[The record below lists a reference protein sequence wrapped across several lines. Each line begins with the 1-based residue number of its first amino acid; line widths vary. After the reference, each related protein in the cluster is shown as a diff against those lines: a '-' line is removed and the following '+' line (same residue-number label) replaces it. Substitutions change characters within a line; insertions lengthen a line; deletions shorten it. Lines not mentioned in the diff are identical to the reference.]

1 VQQQTRR
8 PHQKDPS
15 DSESFPATAPAR
27 PASNDAPGRVIVRC
41 PATSSTS
48 PSSQEPALNSTAVTT
63 DDTASTT
70 ASSTSAPSGR
80 LSRPEVTELIERNL
94 PLVQHILFQ
103 VAAHYP
109 RHADREELAQAA
121 TLGLVEAAHRFDPD
135 RGVPFERW
143 VSMRVRGAIVDAA
156 RALDFAP
163 RSLRAAARTVEDAHS
178 QLLNKLGRTPTADE
192 VAAEMSV
199 PVRELFELQGRV
211 HRALVLSLD
220 APCGEEDGDPLTL
233 ADGLVETVYI
243 DPSTQLEER
252 ERAAY
257 LRDALDLLPERLQV
271 VVSGYFLHGRSSS
284 ELAEELGVTE
294 SRVSQMR
301 SEGLALMR
309 TGIAAQYSEGP
320 VVEEPESG
328 RAASRRA
335 AYAAAL
341 SARSTY
347 ADRLSRRQP
356 LIPTQMT
363 ANSTENYAAAV

>member
-1 VQQQTRR
+1 MT
-8 PHQKDPS
+8 
-15 DSESFPATAPAR
+15 
-27 PASNDAPGRVIVRC
+27 
-41 PATSSTS
+41 
-48 PSSQEPALNSTAVTT
+48 STAVTT
-63 DDTASTT
+63 HDTASTT
-70 ASSTSAPSGR
+70 ASHTSAPSGR

-121 TLGLVEAAHRFDPD
+121 TLGLVEAAHRFDPA

-163 RSLRAAARTVEDAHS
+163 RSLRAAARTVEDTHS

-320 VVEEPESG
+320 VAEEPESG

-347 ADRLSRRQP
+347 ADRLSPRQP

>member
-1 VQQQTRR
+1 MN
-8 PHQKDPS
+8 
-15 DSESFPATAPAR
+15 
-27 PASNDAPGRVIVRC
+27 ASAVLDAPSAATDIVETVDTV
-41 PATSSTS
+41 PAAS
-48 PSSQEPALNSTAVTT
+48 P
-63 DDTASTT
+63 
-70 ASSTSAPSGR
+70 
-80 LSRPEVTELIERNL
+80 LSRDEVTELIERNL
-94 PLVQHILFQ
+94 PLVQHVLFQ

-121 TLGLVEAAHRFDPD
+121 TLGLVEAAHRFDPA

-163 RSLRAAARTVEDAHS
+163 RSLRAAARTVEDAHN
-178 QLLNKLGRTPTADE
+178 QLLTRLGRTPTPEE
-192 VAAEMSV
+192 VASEMQV
-199 PVRELFELQGRV
+199 PVRDLHELQGRV

-233 ADGLVETVYI
+233 ADGLVETVYV

-257 LRDALDLLPERLQV
+257 LRDALALLPDRLQA
-271 VVSGYFLHGRSSS
+271 VVSGYFLEGRSSA

-309 TGIAAQYSEGP
+309 AGFTAQYSDSP
-320 VVEEPESG
+320 VDEEPQSG
-328 RAASRRA
+328 RAANRRA

-341 SARSTY
+341 SSRSSY
-347 ADRLSRRQP
+347 SDRLSRPARMVPAQRRSFDDASAD
-356 LIPTQMT
+356 LSLTG
-363 ANSTENYAAAV
+363 

>member
-1 VQQQTRR
+1 MT
-8 PHQKDPS
+8 
-15 DSESFPATAPAR
+15 ATVELSR
-27 PASNDAPGRVIVRC
+27 PAGN
-41 PATSSTS
+41 
-48 PSSQEPALNSTAVTT
+48 SQC
-63 DDTASTT
+63 
-70 ASSTSAPSGR
+70 R
-80 LSRPEVTELIERNL
+80 LSRAEVTELIERNL
-94 PLVQHILFQ
+94 PLVQHVLFQ

-121 TLGLVEAAHRFDPD
+121 TLGLVEAAHRFDPA

-163 RSLRAAARTVEDAHS
+163 RSLRAAARNVEDAQS
-178 QLLNKLGRTPTADE
+178 QLTSRLGRTPTPDE
-192 VAAEMSV
+192 IAAVMEL
-199 PVRELFELQGRV
+199 PVRELHELQGRV

-257 LRDALDLLPERLQV
+257 LRDALALLPERLQA
-271 VVSGYFLHGRSSS
+271 VVSGYFLSGRSSA

-309 TGIAAQYSEGP
+309 AGIAAQYDDGGEDDSQT
-320 VVEEPESG
+320 G
-328 RAASRRA
+328 RAAGRRA
-335 AYAAAL
+335 AYASAL
-341 SARSTY
+341 SSRSSY
-347 ADRLSRRQP
+347 SARLSVKAR
-356 LIPTQMT
+356 T
-363 ANSTENYAAAV
+363 AVSPRSSSSPISPATSVAEAKAFANAS

>member
-1 VQQQTRR
+1 MT
-8 PHQKDPS
+8 
-15 DSESFPATAPAR
+15 ATA
-27 PASNDAPGRVIVRC
+27 VLE
-41 PATSSTS
+41 S
-48 PSSQEPALNSTAVTT
+48 PSITT
-63 DDTASTT
+63 DAADVA
-70 ASSTSAPSGR
+70 AGSSPLTR
-80 LSRPEVTELIERNL
+80 DEVTELIERNL
-94 PLVQHILFQ
+94 PLVQHVLFQ

-121 TLGLVEAAHRFDPD
+121 TLGLVEAAHRFDPA

-163 RSLRAAARTVEDAHS
+163 RSLRAAARSVEDATS
-178 QLLNKLGRTPTADE
+178 TLLTRLGRTPTPEEIA
-192 VAAEMSV
+192 VEMRV
-199 PVRELFELQGRV
+199 PVRELHELQGRV

-233 ADGLVETVYI
+233 ADGLVETVYV

-257 LRDALDLLPERLQV
+257 LRDALSLLPDRLQA
-271 VVSGYFLHGRSSS
+271 VVSGYFLEGRSSA
-284 ELAEELGVTE
+284 ELAEDLGVTE

-309 TGIAAQYSEGP
+309 AGITAQYSDTP
-320 VVEEPESG
+320 VDAEPETG
-328 RAASRRA
+328 RAANRRA

-341 SARSTY
+341 SSRSSY
-347 ADRLSRRQP
+347 AGRLSAPAR
-356 LIPTQMT
+356 LLPTQGRS
-363 ANSTENYAAAV
+363 AGVDSAEISFAV

>member
-1 VQQQTRR
+1 M
-8 PHQKDPS
+8 
-15 DSESFPATAPAR
+15 
-27 PASNDAPGRVIVRC
+27 
-41 PATSSTS
+41 TSSVVLTDVS
-48 PSSQEPALNSTAVTT
+48 ASVTV
-63 DDTASTT
+63 AAAPTT
-70 ASSTSAPSGR
+70 SGR
-80 LSRPEVTELIERNL
+80 LTLLEVTELIERNL

-121 TLGLVEAAHRFDPD
+121 TLGLVEAAHRFDPS

-163 RSLRAAARTVEDAHS
+163 RSLRAAARSVEEAHAA
-178 QLLNKLGRTPTADE
+178 LLNRLGRTPTADE
-192 VAAEMSV
+192 VAAEMQV

-233 ADGLVETVYI
+233 ADGLVETVYV

-257 LRDALDLLPERLQV
+257 LRDALALLPERLQV
-271 VVSGYFLHGRSSS
+271 VVTGYFLHGRSSA
-284 ELAEELGVTE
+284 ELAGELGVTE

-309 TGIAAQYSEGP
+309 TGIAAQYCDASVEQ
-320 VVEEPESG
+320 EEPGSG
-328 RAASRRA
+328 RAANRRA
-335 AYAAAL
+335 AYASAL
-341 SARSTY
+341 SSRSSY
-347 ADRLSRRQP
+347 SDRLSRQQR
-356 LIPTQMT
+356 T
-363 ANSTENYAAAV
+363 ASAGLSAPASSGLLDFATAV

>member
-1 VQQQTRR
+1 MT
-8 PHQKDPS
+8 
-15 DSESFPATAPAR
+15 ATVELSR
-27 PASNDAPGRVIVRC
+27 PAA
-41 PATSSTS
+41 
-48 PSSQEPALNSTAVTT
+48 
-63 DDTASTT
+63 
-70 ASSTSAPSGR
+70 ASSAR
-80 LSRPEVTELIERNL
+80 LSRAEVTELIERNL
-94 PLVQHILFQ
+94 PLVQHVLFQ

-121 TLGLVEAAHRFDPD
+121 TLGLVEAAHRFDPS

-163 RSLRAAARTVEDAHS
+163 RSLRAAARTVEDALS
-178 QLLNKLGRTPTADE
+178 QLTARLGRTPTPDE
-192 VAAEMSV
+192 IAAEMQL
-199 PVRELFELQGRV
+199 PVRELHELQGRV

-257 LRDALDLLPERLQV
+257 LRDALALLPERLQAV
-271 VVSGYFLHGRSSS
+271 VAGYFLHGRSSA
-284 ELAEELGVTE
+284 ELAEQLGVTE

-309 TGIAAQYSEGP
+309 AGISAQYSETSIDD
-320 VVEEPESG
+320 EPQSG
-328 RAASRRA
+328 RAATRRA

-341 SARSTY
+341 STQSSY
-347 ADRLSRRQP
+347 AGRLSTGKRITLDPRAASEVGSAK
-356 LIPTQMT
+356 TM
-363 ANSTENYAAAV
+363 ANAG

>member
-1 VQQQTRR
+1 MTATDLIARPDATR
-8 PHQKDPS
+8 PDLL
-15 DSESFPATAPAR
+15 DDLDAEFASESSAVASHQPVTPAGAPLTRAEI
-27 PASNDAPGRVIVRC
+27 G
-41 PATSSTS
+41 
-48 PSSQEPALNSTAVTT
+48 
-63 DDTASTT
+63 
-70 ASSTSAPSGR
+70 
-80 LSRPEVTELIERNL
+80 ELIERNL
-94 PLVQHILFQ
+94 PLVQHVLFQ

-121 TLGLVEAAHRFDPD
+121 TLGLVEAAHRFDPN

-163 RSLRAAARTVEDAHS
+163 RSLRAAARSVEDAQS
-178 QLLNKLGRTPTADE
+178 TLLSRLGRTPTADE
-192 VAAEMSV
+192 VAAEMQM

-233 ADGLVETVYI
+233 ADGLVETVYV
-243 DPSTQLEER
+243 DPSAQLEDR

-257 LRDALDLLPERLQV
+257 LRDALDLLPERLQTV
-271 VVSGYFLHGRSSS
+271 ITGYFLQGRSSA

-309 TGIAAQYSEGP
+309 AGISAQYADMPADDESET
-320 VVEEPESG
+320 G
-328 RAASRRA
+328 RAATRRA
-335 AYAAAL
+335 AYASAL
-341 SARSTY
+341 AERSSYSARLT
-347 ADRLSRRQP
+347 SRAARNGAT
-356 LIPTQMT
+356 L
-363 ANSTENYAAAV
+363 AAAS

>member
-1 VQQQTRR
+1 LSPTDLI
-8 PHQKDPS
+8 PDPTCDLDPELNADLTS
-15 DSESFPATAPAR
+15 DPADAPAT
-27 PASNDAPGRVIVRC
+27 D
-41 PATSSTS
+41 
-48 PSSQEPALNSTAVTT
+48 
-63 DDTASTT
+63 
-70 ASSTSAPSGR
+70 SGR
-80 LSRPEVTELIERNL
+80 LSREEIGEMIERNL
-94 PLVQHILFQ
+94 PLVQHVLFQ

-121 TLGLVEAAHRFDPD
+121 TLGLVEAAHRFDPA

-163 RSLRAAARTVEDAHS
+163 RSLRAAARSVEDAQS
-178 QLLNKLGRTPTADE
+178 ALLSRLGRTPTAEE
-192 VAAEMSV
+192 VAGEMQM

-233 ADGLVETVYI
+233 ADGLVETVYV
-243 DPSTQLEER
+243 DPGVQLEER

-257 LRDALDLLPERLQV
+257 LRDALALLPERLQV
-271 VVSGYFLHGRSSS
+271 VVCGYFLQGRSSA

-309 TGIAAQYSEGP
+309 AGISAQYADAP
-320 VVEEPESG
+320 VAEDGESG
-328 RAASRRA
+328 RAATRRA

-341 SARSTY
+341 STRSSYTE
-347 ADRLSRRQP
+347 RLSPRTRQGNSMA
-356 LIPTQMT
+356 LAT
-363 ANSTENYAAAV
+363 AG

>member
-1 VQQQTRR
+1 MT
-8 PHQKDPS
+8 
-15 DSESFPATAPAR
+15 ATVELSR
-27 PASNDAPGRVIVRC
+27 PAAD
-41 PATSSTS
+41 SSC
-48 PSSQEPALNSTAVTT
+48 
-63 DDTASTT
+63 
-70 ASSTSAPSGR
+70 R
-80 LSRPEVTELIERNL
+80 LSRAEVTELIERNL
-94 PLVQHILFQ
+94 PLVQHVLFQ

-121 TLGLVEAAHRFDPD
+121 TLGLVEAAHRFDPA

-163 RSLRAAARTVEDAHS
+163 RSLRAAARTVEDAQS
-178 QLLNKLGRTPTADE
+178 QLISRLGRTPTPDE
-192 VAAEMSV
+192 IAAEMQL
-199 PVRELFELQGRV
+199 PVRELHELQGRV

-257 LRDALDLLPERLQV
+257 LRDALALLPERLQA
-271 VVSGYFLHGRSSS
+271 VVSGYFLAGRSSA

-309 TGIAAQYSEGP
+309 AGIAAQYDDSADDDP
-320 VVEEPESG
+320 ATG
-328 RAASRRA
+328 RAAGRRA

-341 SARSTY
+341 SSRSSY
-347 ADRLSRRQP
+347 SARLSVKAR
-356 LIPTQMT
+356 T
-363 ANSTENYAAAV
+363 AVTPRTAPVSPRVSGASETKAFATAG

>member
-1 VQQQTRR
+1 MT
-8 PHQKDPS
+8 
-15 DSESFPATAPAR
+15 ATAELNR
-27 PASNDAPGRVIVRC
+27 P
-41 PATSSTS
+41 
-48 PSSQEPALNSTAVTT
+48 SQADS
-63 DDTASTT
+63 
-70 ASSTSAPSGR
+70 SAPLTR
-80 LSRPEVTELIERNL
+80 AEVTELIERNL
-94 PLVQHILFQ
+94 PLVQHVLFQ

-121 TLGLVEAAHRFDPD
+121 TLGLVEAAHRFDPE

-143 VSMRVRGAIVDAA
+143 VSLRVRGAIVDAA

-178 QLLNKLGRTPTADE
+178 RLLTEFGRTPTADE
-192 VAAEMSV
+192 VAVQMRV

-233 ADGLVETVYI
+233 ADGLVETVYV
-243 DPSTQLEER
+243 DPSAQLEER

-257 LRDALDLLPERLQV
+257 LRDALELLPERLRA
-271 VVSGYFLHGRSSS
+271 VVSGYFLEGRSSA
-284 ELAEELGVTE
+284 ELAEDLGVTE

-309 TGIAAQYSEGP
+309 TGISAQYADSP
-320 VVEEPESG
+320 AVEESECG

-341 SARSTY
+341 SSRSSYTSRISARKPAAIKPRSAESVEY
-347 ADRLSRRQP
+347 AEYATD
-356 LIPTQMT
+356 
-363 ANSTENYAAAV
+363 YAAV

>member
-1 VQQQTRR
+1 MT
-8 PHQKDPS
+8 
-15 DSESFPATAPAR
+15 ATVELSR
-27 PASNDAPGRVIVRC
+27 PAA
-41 PATSSTS
+41 
-48 PSSQEPALNSTAVTT
+48 
-63 DDTASTT
+63 
-70 ASSTSAPSGR
+70 ASSAR
-80 LSRPEVTELIERNL
+80 LSRAEVTELIERNL
-94 PLVQHILFQ
+94 PLVQHVLFQ

-121 TLGLVEAAHRFDPD
+121 TLGLVEAAHRFDPS

-163 RSLRAAARTVEDAHS
+163 RSLRAAARTVEDAQS
-178 QLLNKLGRTPTADE
+178 QLITRLGRTPTPDE
-192 VAAEMSV
+192 IAAEMQL
-199 PVRELFELQGRV
+199 PVRELHELQGRV

-257 LRDALDLLPERLQV
+257 LRDALALLPERLQA
-271 VVSGYFLHGRSSS
+271 VVSGYFLRGRSSA

-309 TGIAAQYSEGP
+309 AGITAQYSETTA
-320 VVEEPESG
+320 EDDEPESG
-328 RAASRRA
+328 RAATRRA

-341 SARSTY
+341 ATRSTY
-347 ADRLSRRQP
+347 AGRLSTGKGITLDPR
-356 LIPTQMT
+356 T
-363 ANSTENYAAAV
+363 AADARGDNAMANAG

>member
-1 VQQQTRR
+1 MTSNVVLT
-8 PHQKDPS
+8 DVS
-15 DSESFPATAPAR
+15 ASVTAA
-27 PASNDAPGRVIVRC
+27 AAPTI
-41 PATSSTS
+41 
-48 PSSQEPALNSTAVTT
+48 
-63 DDTASTT
+63 
-70 ASSTSAPSGR
+70 SGR

-94 PLVQHILFQ
+94 PLVQHID
-103 VAAHYP
+103 A
-109 RHADREELAQAA
+109 
-121 TLGLVEAAHRFDPD
+121 LVGMSCFLNLDPE

-178 QLLNKLGRTPTADE
+178 TLLNRLGRTPTADE
-192 VAAEMSV
+192 VANEMRV
-199 PVRELFELQGRV
+199 PVRDLFELQGRV

-233 ADGLVETVYI
+233 ADGLVETVYV

-257 LRDALDLLPERLQV
+257 LRDALALLPERLQIV
-271 VVSGYFLHGRSSS
+271 VTGYFLRGRSSA

-309 TGIAAQYSEGP
+309 TGIAAQYSDAP
-320 VVEEPESG
+320 
-328 RAASRRA
+328 
-335 AYAAAL
+335 AAAL
-341 SARSTY
+341 SSRSTY
-347 ADRLSRRQP
+347 SDRLSRRTRSISAQ
-356 LIPTQMT
+356 LGADSAITRE
-363 ANSTENYAAAV
+363 SYAAAV